1 MFDFRHRFQ
10 HVFSK
15 LSLSLVVLTGLQMLD
30 AQAMQASVLPLFM
43 QKSPTAPILPFA
55 TLVDRYFDEVF
66 QQSPSYAT
74 YVGIHDYDHQL
85 EDYSRAAVN
94 TERERLKQW
103 LLRFQNIPADRLSE
117 SEDIDRQLLL
127 NSIQAQLLENETVKG
142 WQRDPDRYSSGIIS
156 AVFTLMSRHFDTPE
170 KRLAAVIDRQLQMPA
185 VLRHAREN
193 LSNPP
198 KVFTEVAIEQI
209 PGNIGFLENELVQ
222 AFAEVKDPDL
232 LQRFKAS
239 NTAVIDALRAYQTWL
254 EKDLL
259 PRSQGDYR
267 IGADTFKKKLLYEE
281 MVDLPLDRLLEIG
294 YADLRRNQE
303 HFKQVAH
310 ELDPSKSPAE
320 ILELLNRDH
329 PAPEDLLQ
337 SFRNVLGGIRAFI
350 VSHNILT
357 LPDPEPPRVVETP
370 PFLRALT
377 FASMDTPGPFETQA
391 TEAYFNVTLPDPDG
405 SASDTEEY
413 MSGFNYGV
421 IASTAIHEAFPGH
434 YIQFLWVPHAP
445 SKTRKLLDTASNFEG
460 WAHYCEQM
468 MLDAGYGDGAPK
480 LRLGQLQDALLR
492 NARYIVG
499 IKMHTGQM
507 SFEEGV
513 RFFVDEGYL
522 SPTNAERET
531 LRGTSDPT
539 YMYYTLGKLQL
550 LQLRED
556 YRKKLGK
563 DFSLQKFHDTFLQQG
578 AMPIYLI
585 RQVML
590 GKAGSGL

>member
-1 MFDFRHRFQ
+1 MFDFHKLAQRIL
-10 HVFSK
+10 SK
-15 LSLSLVVLTGLQMLD
+15 LSLSLVLFTGLQTL
-30 AQAMQASVLPLFM
+30 
-43 QKSPTAPILPFA
+43 TAPIAQASINPPIMPNLQTTPTTHFA
-55 TLVDRYFDEVF
+55 NLVDRYFTEVF
-66 QQSPSYAT
+66 QHSPTYAT

-85 EDYSRAAVN
+85 EDYSQTAIKA
-94 TERERLKQW
+94 EHQRLQDW
-103 LLRFQNIPADRLSE
+103 LARFQNLPAE
-117 SEDIDRQLLL
+117 SLNENENIDRQLLL
-127 NSIQAQLLENETVKG
+127 NSLQAQLLENETVKG

-156 AVFTLMSRHFDTPE
+156 AVFTLMSRRFDSPE
-170 KRLAAVIDRQLQMPA
+170 NRLSAVIDRQLQMPA
-185 VLRHAREN
+185 VLKNAREN
-193 LSNPP
+193 LNNPP
-198 KVFTEVAIEQI
+198 RLFTEVAIEQI

-222 AFAEVKDPDL
+222 AFAEVKDPIL
-232 LQRFKAS
+232 LKRFEAS
-239 NTAVIDALRAYQTWL
+239 NAAVIAALKTYQTWL

-259 PRSQGDYR
+259 PRSNGDYR
-267 IGADTFKKKLLYEE
+267 IGAETFKKKLLYEE

-294 YADLRRNQE
+294 YADLRRNQL
-303 HFKQVAH
+303 HFAQVAH
-310 ELDPSKSPAE
+310 QLDPDQTPAE
-320 ILELLNRDH
+320 ILEQLNRDH

-337 SFRNVLGGIRAFI
+337 SFRDVLGGIQSFI
-350 VSHNILT
+350 ESHKILT
-357 LPDPEPPRVVETP
+357 LPDPEPPHVVETP
-370 PFLRALT
+370 PFLRTLT
-377 FASMDTPGPFETQA
+377 FASMDTPGPFETKA
-391 TEAYFNVTLPDPDG
+391 TEAYFNVTLPDPEG
-405 SASDTEEY
+405 SANDTEEY

-445 SKTRKLLDTASNFEG
+445 SKTRKLLDTPSNFEG

-468 MLDAGYGDGAPK
+468 MLDAGYGEGAPK

-499 IKMHTGQM
+499 IKMHTGEM

-513 RFFVDEGYL
+513 QFFVKEGYL
-522 SPTNAERET
+522 SRTNAERET
-531 LRGTSDPT
+531 MRGTSDPT

-556 YRKKLGK
+556 YKKKLGK

-590 GKAGSGL
+590 GEASSGL

>member
-1 MFDFRHRFQ
+1 MFDFRHRSQ
-10 HVFSK
+10 HILSK
-15 LSLSLVVLTGLQMLD
+15 LSLSLVLFTALQTLAIPI
-30 AQAMQASVLPLFM
+30 AQASTHPPFMPTLQAT
-43 QKSPTAPILPFA
+43 PTTHFA
-55 TLVDRYFDEVF
+55 TLVDTYFNEVF
-66 QQSPSYAT
+66 QHSPSYAT
-74 YVGIHDYDHQL
+74 YVGIHDHDHLL
-85 EDYSRAAVN
+85 EDYSLAAI
-94 TERERLKQW
+94 TAERERLQQW
-103 LLRFQNIPADRLSE
+103 LLRFRNIPIESLNE
-117 SEDIDRQLLL
+117 SENIDRQLLL
-127 NSIQAQLLENETVKG
+127 NSIQAQILENETVKG

-170 KRLAAVIDRQLQMPA
+170 NRLSAVIDRQLQMPA
-185 VLRHAREN
+185 VLKHAREN
-193 LSNPP
+193 LDNPP
-198 KVFTEVAIEQI
+198 RLFTELAIDQI

-222 AFAEVKDPDL
+222 AFAEVKDPIL
-232 LQRFKAS
+232 LKRFQAS
-239 NTAVIDALRAYQTWL
+239 NAAVIDALKAYQIWL

-259 PRSQGDYR
+259 PRSKGDYR
-267 IGADTFKKKLLYEE
+267 IGKDTFKQKLLYEE

-310 ELDPSKSPAE
+310 QLDPSKSPAE
-320 ILELLNRDH
+320 ILDMLNRDH

-337 SFRNVLGGIRAFI
+337 SFRDVLGGIREFI
-350 VSHNILT
+350 VSHKILT
-357 LPDPEPPRVVETP
+357 LPDPEPPHVVETP

-377 FASMDTPGPFETQA
+377 FASMDTPGPFETKA

-405 SASDTEEY
+405 SASETAEY

-468 MLDAGYGDGAPK
+468 MLDAGYGEGAPK

-492 NARYIVG
+492 NARYVVG
-499 IKMHTGQM
+499 IKMHTGEM
-507 SFEEGV
+507 TFDEGV
-513 RFFVDEGYL
+513 QFFIKEGYL

-556 YRKKLGK
+556 YKKKLGK
-563 DFSLQKFHDTFLQQG
+563 DFSLQKFHDTFLKQG

-590 GKAGSGL
+590 GEASSGL